1 MRHTCRLVDHW
12 CNFIQRMEH
21 AEHSG
26 QRLPENLKNE
36 IKMCVL
42 QRPVIIKVH
51 INRKSFLKEFLTMKF
66 NMHLGEPSCVSDCVC
81 FRSNRSPNLVAQTS
95 ET

>member
-1 MRHTCRLVDHW
+1 
-12 CNFIQRMEH
+12 
-21 AEHSG
+21 
-26 QRLPENLKNE
+26 
-36 IKMCVL
+36 MCVL

-95 ET
+95 ETWQR